1 MDEDTPAVGSLE
13 LVVDD
18 FEEGQHEKLDF
29 DIPQLLSVNLNHM
42 TLILLGIVEQL
53 GDRGHPRYRGS
64 ISKCRTL
71 CRTLIDNNPG
81 IFDMI
86 CAGSKEGY
94 KSVRLLSKGLSAS
107 ADGMSNATFNPCV
120 IEILRKEDKPPQ
132 QVQCGYAE
140 RTGSESRLFLI
151 LRCVSDVMLPIPVR
165 G

>member
-1 MDEDTPAVGSLE
+1 MDEDTPAVGSLD
-13 LVVDD
+13 LVADD
-18 FEEGQHEKLDF
+18 FEGEHEKLDF
-29 DIPQLLSVNLNHM
+29 DIPQFLSVNLNHM
-42 TLILLGIVEQL
+42 SMILMCIVAQL
-53 GDRGHPRYRGS
+53 GDRSHPRYRGQ
-64 ISKCRTL
+64 L
-71 CRTLIDNNPG
+71 EECRTLIDNNPG

-140 RTGSESRLFLI
+140 RTGSESQLFLI

-165 G
+165 R